1 MPLPIF
7 QLEEFL
13 GEWEFKAPYYF
24 CGSDAESWSMTEILS
39 WSDQESLKLWN
50 ELRLGYT
57 EVPGLP
63 VLREEIASLYDHCSA
78 RNILCLA
85 GAEEGIFCT
94 AKALLSSEDHAI
106 VIKPCY
112 QSLEA
117 LPRYNAGEITA
128 LELVEENGW
137 KLDLAKVKAAIRTNT
152 KILFI
157 NYPHN
162 PTGAR
167 LSNSTLTE
175 LIEILRQHQ
184 IILFSD
190 EVYRMLG
197 SGGANDC
204 EPAVA
209 SMYELGIS
217 LGVMSKAFGLAGL
230 RVGWLAAQDVRLLKK
245 IEHVKHYTSICNSA
259 PSEILSL
266 IALRAKDAILQRN
279 NHIVAA
285 NLDLIDA
292 FIKRH
297 DTLFSWVKPKGGC
310 VGFVRY
316 LGANCV
322 DRFCAQLLDDKG
334 VLVLP
339 GRVYDWHQ
347 SNFRIGFGRK
357 SMVDALSRMEAF
369 VSGS

>member
-13 GEWEFKAPYYF
+13 GEWEFKAPYMF
-24 CGSDAESWSMTEILS
+24 CGSDAESWSMSEILS
-39 WSDQESLKLWN
+39 LSDQEGLKLWN

-63 VLREEIASLYDHCSA
+63 ALREEIALLYDRCSA
-78 RNILCLA
+78 KNILCLA

-94 AKALLSSEDHAI
+94 AKALLTGKDHAI

-117 LPRYNAGEITA
+117 LARDNAGQITVI
-128 LELVEENGW
+128 ELAEEDGW
-137 KLDLAKVKAAIRTNT
+137 ELDLTKVKAAIRANT
-152 KILFI
+152 KMLFI

-167 LSNSTLTE
+167 LTDSKLTE
-175 LIEILRQHQ
+175 LVEILRHHQ

-204 EPAVA
+204 EPGIA
-209 SMYELGIS
+209 SIYELGIS

-230 RVGWLAAQDVRLLKK
+230 RVGWLAAQDVQLLKK
-245 IEHVKHYTSICNSA
+245 IEQIKHYTSICNSA

-266 IALRAKDAILQRN
+266 IALRAKDKILQRN
-279 NHIVAA
+279 NVIVAA
-285 NLDLIDA
+285 NLELIDA
-292 FIKRH
+292 FIARH

-316 LGANCV
+316 LGADGV
-322 DRFCAQLLDDKG
+322 DHFCAQLLDDKG

-347 SNFRIGFGRK
+347 SNFRVGFGRK
-357 SMVDALSRMEAF
+357 NMPDSLSRMEAF
-369 VSGS
+369 VSGE